1 MIDTGEAHAHQR
13 DADDP
18 LPTLRDRFHVPPAH
32 AGGYPEVAYLAG
44 NSLGLQPRSVAG
56 LLQEE
61 LADWARL
68 GVEGH
73 GTATRPWMPYHEF
86 LRDAAARLVGAEPRE
101 TVVMNSLTV
110 NLHLMM
116 VSFYRPTPERH
127 AILIEDSAFPS
138 DSYAAQSQ
146 VRFHGF
152 DPAESVIRLRPRD
165 GEACLR
171 TEDVLDVLRTRGHTI
186 ATTMLG
192 GVNYLTGELMDIPAI
207 TAAVHEAGAI
217 AGWDLA
223 HATGNVPLR
232 LHEWGVDWAAWCHYK
247 YVNSG
252 PGAPAGCFVH
262 ERHLA
267 DRALPKLQ
275 GWWST
280 DPATRFEMRPD
291 VDPVDSADSWQ
302 LSNPPILAMT
312 PVLAS
317 LRIFDEIGMDA
328 LRAKS
333 LRLTGYLAELV
344 DALAADLPVEL
355 LTPADRE
362 RRGAQLSIRLL
373 DAAADEVSARLRD
386 GHGVIAD
393 ARQPDVIRFAPVPMY
408 CTHHDAWRAAQAL
421 AAVVRD
427 A

>member
-1 MIDTGEAHAHQR
+1 
-13 DADDP
+13 
-18 LPTLRDRFHVPPAH
+18 
-32 AGGYPEVAYLAG
+32 
-44 NSLGLQPRSVAG
+44 
-56 LLQEE
+56 
-61 LADWARL
+61 
-68 GVEGH
+68 
-73 GTATRPWMPYHEF
+73 
-86 LRDAAARLVGAEPRE
+86 
-101 TVVMNSLTV
+101 MNSLTV
-110 NLHLMM
+110 NLHLML
-116 VSFYRPTPERH
+116 VSFYRPTPQRH

-146 VRFHGF
+146 VRFHGH

-223 HATGNVPLR
+223 HAVGNIPLL

-267 DRALPKLQ
+267 DRTLPKLQ

-280 DPATRFEMRPD
+280 DPATRFRMLPD

-302 LSNPPILAMT
+302 LSNPPILAMA

-317 LRIFDEIGMDA
+317 LRIFDEVGMDA

-333 LRLTGYLAELV
+333 LRLTGYLAALV

-355 LTPADRE
+355 LTPADPE
-362 RRGAQLSIRLL
+362 RRGAQLSIRVRGA
-373 DAAADEVSARLRD
+373 DAEDVSARLRD

-393 ARQPDVIRFAPVPMY
+393 ARRPDVIRFAPTPLY
-408 CTHHDAWRAAQAL
+408 CTHHDAWRAAHAL